1 MRLINLCKYCL
12 TVAVFVSSSAFGNPA
27 YREGEVLVKYKTR
40 EAMAASNVS
49 AAVSGATVANSLD
62 QIRTRLVKLP
72 PGITVEQGIELF
84 RNDPNVA
91 YVGPNHIVRVCIEP
105 DDEWFCDPWLGMYW
119 QWGLYDADNPDAGI
133 QAVDAWD
140 VETGSPDVT
149 IAIVDTGV
157 DSYHEDLWE
166 KIVPGRNCITGADPD
181 NWEDDHGHGTFVAGV
196 AAAMT
201 DNGIGIAGVSWG
213 SKIMPVKVISASGE
227 GTEQDAAAGI
237 IWAADHGARVLN
249 LSFGGYDDVQV
260 ERDAIEYAWNKGCV
274 IVAASGNDNSSSLFY
289 PASYDNCIAV
299 GATNENK
306 QRCSPTDWGSG
317 YGSNYGDYLD
327 VMAPGNNIFSTT
339 TAENG
344 LIGPY
349 TIESGTSAA
358 APFVSGIAALLM
370 SHFPTWNNTQVVDQI
385 EQTATDIGTAG
396 WDKYTGFGL
405 VNAYSALT
413 FTPTQTLPIGNLVFV
428 GSGQSVKVTNA
439 VVTSGSGML
448 YDRFYVE
455 QRDRSCG
462 ICLPFASPPGGYSEG
477 DVVTVTG
484 MLQTLNGERS
494 IVGASLKKT
503 SHQAPLAPIGLPTAA
518 VGGGRIAL
526 KQGVTGGTG
535 ANNISLLVTAWGRVT
550 AVGWTY
556 FYLDDGAHRLD
567 GSGLT
572 GLKIITDKLAR
583 PMAGSL
589 VRVTGISSVE
599 QPPRSDVTIPVIRV
613 RKQSDITT
621 L

>member
-1 MRLINLCKYCL
+1 MRLINLCTHSL
-12 TVAVFVSSSAFGNPA
+12 SVIVLVSTAAFGNPA

-40 EAMAASNVS
+40 AAMAASNAS
-49 AAVSGATVANSLD
+49 ATVSGATVASSLD
-62 QIRTRLVKLP
+62 QIRTQLIKLP
-72 PGITVEQGIELF
+72 PGMTVEQGIGLF

-91 YVGPNHIVRVCIEP
+91 YVGPNHIVRICIEP
-105 DDEWFCDPWLGMYW
+105 NDEWFCDEWLGMYW

-140 VETGSPDVT
+140 VETGSSDVT

-157 DSYHEDLWE
+157 DSSHEDLWE

-237 IWAADHGARVLN
+237 IWAADHGARILN
-249 LSFGGYDDVQV
+249 LSFGGYDDVQA

-274 IVAASGNDNSSSLFY
+274 IVAASGNDDSSDLFY
-289 PASYDNCIAV
+289 PASYDHCIAV
-299 GATNENK
+299 GATNESK

-339 TAENG
+339 TIENG

-370 SHFPTWNNTQVVDQI
+370 SHFPTWDNTQVVDQI
-385 EQTATDIGTAG
+385 EQTATDIGATG

-413 FTPTQTLPIGNLVFV
+413 FTPTQTLPIGSLVFV

-448 YDRFYVE
+448 YDRFYIE

-462 ICLPFASPPGGYSEG
+462 ICLPFASPPPGYSEG

-494 IVGASLKKT
+494 IVGPSLKKT

-518 VGGGRIAL
+518 VGGGRVAL

-535 ANNISLLVTAWGRVT
+535 ANNISLLVTVWGRVM

-583 PMAGSL
+583 PTVGSL